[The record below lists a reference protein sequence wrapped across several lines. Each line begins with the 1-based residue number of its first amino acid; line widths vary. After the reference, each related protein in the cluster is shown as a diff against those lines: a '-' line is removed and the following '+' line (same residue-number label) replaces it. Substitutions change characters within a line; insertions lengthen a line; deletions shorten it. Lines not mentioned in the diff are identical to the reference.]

1 MHGYVLFNLAACI
14 PKTHKKKLLPVRLNQ
29 FICHALDT
37 AKIVVIRIKNS
48 NFNRCAAPLPFATP
62 IYMKYD
68 EIFITVITLYA
79 MYFKTVKIFFII

>member
-37 AKIVVIRIKNS
+37 AKIVVIRIK
-48 NFNRCAAPLPFATP
+48 
-62 IYMKYD
+62 
-68 EIFITVITLYA
+68 EIQTSINVLSLCLLLLLFI
-79 MYFKTVKIFFII
+79 